1 MMLGL
6 KKQAKQITKLS
17 INSNIFMLKLIE
29 ENRWTEFAKNT
40 GLHMVARLIDELSF
54 FAHH

>member
-1 MMLGL
+1 
-6 KKQAKQITKLS
+6 
-17 INSNIFMLKLIE
+17 MLKLIE

-40 GLHMVARLIDELSF
+40 DLHMVARLIDELSF

>member
-17 INSNIFMLKLIE
+17 INLYIFILKLIE
-29 ENRWTEFAKNT
+29 ENRWTEFAKIEAELEP
-40 GLHMVARLIDELSF
+40 GFAQHVCID
-54 FAHH
+54 

>member
-1 MMLGL
+1 MEKL
-6 KKQAKQITKLS
+6 K
-17 INSNIFMLKLIE
+17 E
-29 ENRWTEFAKNT
+29 VNRWTEFAKNT

>member
-1 MMLGL
+1 MVCSRRKYKRELLTNG
-6 KKQAKQITKLS
+6 
-17 INSNIFMLKLIE
+17 NIAYNNEYCLNFSQ
-29 ENRWTEFAKNT
+29 KNT